1 MSTLIYKQYRG
12 GISQLRHYGNKSRKT
27 LSMVQ
32 MKHGCGFPYNT
43 MNEQIFMLQFEKYE
57 FQ

>member
-12 GISQLRHYGNKSRKT
+12 GIYQPKCYGNKGRKT
-27 LSMVQ
+27 LSMVH
-32 MKHGCGFPYNT
+32 MKYGYGFPYNT